1 MNRNYQQLATIEE
14 IKLVK
19 KNFVL
24 QIQLI
29 GKINLRKQI
38 QANIFGNWIIKL
50 KGRRKTIGPLL
61 DSEGKLVTEDKEKA
75 ELMNTYFTPIG

>member
-1 MNRNYQQLATIEE
+1 MSYSKIKKRGTTEELFIVFKMHYNKEELSTTTIEE

-38 QANIFGNWIIKL
+38 QAKIFGNC
-50 KGRRKTIGPLL
+50 G
-61 DSEGKLVTEDKEKA
+61 
-75 ELMNTYFTPIG
+75 

>member
-1 MNRNYQQLATIEE
+1 MLNVLFKNKKKKGITEELYIVFTMHYNEEELSTTTIEE

-19 KNFVL
+19 RNFVL

-38 QANIFGNWIIKL
+38 QAKIFGNWIIKL
-50 KGRRKTIGPLL
+50 KGRSKTI
-61 DSEGKLVTEDKEKA
+61 V
-75 ELMNTYFTPIG
+75 

>member
-1 MNRNYQQLATIEE
+1 MLNVLFKIKKRGITEELYIVVSTMHYNEEELSTTTIEE

-19 KNFVL
+19 RNFVL

-38 QANIFGNWIIKL
+38 QAKIFGNWIIKL
-50 KGRRKTIGPLL
+50 KGRSKTI
-61 DSEGKLVTEDKEKA
+61 E
-75 ELMNTYFTPIG
+75 

>member
-1 MNRNYQQLATIEE
+1 MYYNEEELSTTTIEE

-38 QANIFGNWIIKL
+38 QAKIFGNWIIKL
-50 KGRRKTIGPLL
+50 KGRSKTI
-61 DSEGKLVTEDKEKA
+61 E
-75 ELMNTYFTPIG
+75 

>member
-1 MNRNYQQLATIEE
+1 MYYNEEELSTTTIEE

-38 QANIFGNWIIKL
+38 QAKIFGNWIIKRL
-50 KGRRKTIGPLL
+50 KGRSKTI
-61 DSEGKLVTEDKEKA
+61 E
-75 ELMNTYFTPIG
+75 